1 MINQKE
7 NKKVRMRSWFF
18 KLLSRDMKTTTTNK
32 DQPINSQKNN
42 RKKNNGNYNTYHRP
56 LFQKW
61 IDRR

>member
-32 DQPINSQKNN
+32 DQPTNSQKNN
-42 RKKNNGNYNTYHRP
+42 RKKNNGNYNTYHGP

>member
-32 DQPINSQKNN
+32 DQPTNSQKNN
-42 RKKNNGNYNTYHRP
+42 RKKKQWQ
-56 LFQKW
+56 L
-61 IDRR
+61 